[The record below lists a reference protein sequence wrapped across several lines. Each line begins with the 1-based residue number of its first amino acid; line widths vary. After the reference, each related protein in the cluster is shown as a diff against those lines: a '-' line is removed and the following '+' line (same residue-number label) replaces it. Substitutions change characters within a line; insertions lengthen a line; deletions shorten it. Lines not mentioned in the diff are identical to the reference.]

1 MDLDYGWEMQAFVAA
16 LILGLIF
23 WLLERRERR
32 RRQGK

>member
-1 MDLDYGWEMQAFVAA
+1 MNLDYDWEMQALAAA
-16 LILGLIF
+16 LILGLVF